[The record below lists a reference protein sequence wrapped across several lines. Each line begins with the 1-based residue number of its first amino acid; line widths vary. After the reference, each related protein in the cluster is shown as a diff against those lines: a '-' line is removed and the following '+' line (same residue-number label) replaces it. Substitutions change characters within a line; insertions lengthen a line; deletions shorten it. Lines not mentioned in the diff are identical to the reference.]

1 VSPKLFEVSTDH
13 ELSPSTIGVGSGKS
27 LSGYSE
33 KRTVAQKKAVD
44 TTALTCNYAVTYG
57 IWHGMSICHG

>member
-1 VSPKLFEVSTDH
+1 VSSKLFDVSTDR

-33 KRTVAQKKAVD
+33 KRAIVQKKPVD
-44 TTALTCNYAVTYG
+44 ATALTCNDAATYG
-57 IWHGMSICHG
+57 I